1 MMKMK
6 SVYQH
11 VKYCVVGMVCLGML
25 GACGSSTNKTE
36 KTANQAVVLTTDDLT
51 IEVPIAGNSW
61 IENDIEASDTLITK
75 EGITQWQSEQ
85 HQLSTYFY
93 VSKVGKV
100 NLGLKAKTLA
110 GTSTILVELNDQKK
124 RILLSNSIE
133 KIIPIGQFEVVKPGY
148 QKVIITGIETSSEYY
163 PTISQLL
170 IGGEA
175 TAGSN
180 YYVKD
185 DFYWGRR
192 GPSVHLQYQLPD
204 EDGSYEWFYSEITV
218 PKGQD
223 TLGSYYMANG
233 FNGGYFGIQVNSE
246 TERRVLFSIWSP
258 YQTDDPTTIPE
269 EYKIKLL
276 KKGDDVYT
284 GKFGNEGSGGQ
295 SYVKYP
301 WKTGVTYG
309 FLTRYQPRP
318 EENKTDFTAYFYD
331 PQIKEWH
338 LIASFRRPKTTTYLA
353 SPYSFLENFI
363 PGAGQFERMAK
374 YGNQWVKSSDK
385 AWEPMLHAKFTY
397 DATARKEARVDYQGG
412 IQGDGFYLKNTGF
425 FSEHTAYKTPFT
437 RKSTQLPPINLE
449 QLP

>member
-1 MMKMK
+1 MIKIK
-6 SVYQH
+6 SAY
-11 VKYCVVGMVCLGML
+11 KYVNALVTGVVCVIML
-25 GACGSSTNKTE
+25 TACNVSSKKSE
-36 KTANQAVVLTTDDLT
+36 KSAHDDIVLTPSDLT

-61 IENDIEASDTLITK
+61 IDNDIEASDRLISS
-75 EGITQWQSEQ
+75 EGITQWKDKQ

-93 VSKVGKV
+93 VSKTGKV
-100 NLGLKAKTLA
+100 NLGLKGKALS
-110 GTSTILVELNDQKK
+110 GTSTILVKFNDQIKQVS
-124 RILLSNSIE
+124 LSNSHE
-133 KIIPIGQFEVVKPGY
+133 QIIPIGQFDVVKTGY
-148 QKVIITGIETSSEYY
+148 QKVTMSGVETSDQYY
-163 PTISQLL
+163 PAISQLL

-192 GPSVHLQYQLPD
+192 GPSVHLQYQLP
-204 EDGSYEWFYSEITV
+204 EENGNYEWFYSEITV

-258 YQTDDPTTIPE
+258 YQTDDPTSIPP

-276 KKGDDVYT
+276 KKGDNVYT

-301 WKTGVTYG
+301 WKAGVTYG
-309 FLTRYQPRP
+309 FLTRYQPMP
-318 EENKTDFTAYFYD
+318 DENKTDFTAYFYD
-331 PQIKEWH
+331 PEVAQWQ

-385 AWEPMLHAKFTY
+385 AWQPMLNAKFTY

-437 RKSTQLPPINLE
+437 RKSTPLPNINLE